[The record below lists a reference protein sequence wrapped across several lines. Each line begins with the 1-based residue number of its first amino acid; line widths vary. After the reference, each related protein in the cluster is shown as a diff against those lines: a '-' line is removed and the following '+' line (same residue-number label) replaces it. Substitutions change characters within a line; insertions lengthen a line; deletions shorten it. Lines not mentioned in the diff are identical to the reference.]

1 MNVNHANLL
10 NAAPCREV
18 NDSSCNGFCR
28 SLYNT
33 IIIVRI
39 LLTWFPN
46 PPQVIAGPLRC

>member
-1 MNVNHANLL
+1 MWRPHA
-10 NAAPCREV
+10 CR
-18 NDSSCNGFCR
+18 R

-46 PPQVIAGPLRC
+46 PPQVIAGPLRCACALPFLLA

>member
-1 MNVNHANLL
+1 MSMMELSKL
-10 NAAPCREV
+10 STLYWREAAQGCA
-18 NDSSCNGFCR
+18 CR

-46 PPQVIAGPLRC
+46 PPQVIASPLR